1 MSDAGGDRSGVA
13 VLDEA
18 MREQFTWYVVAK
30 KEFNDAVRSKGLWAL
45 SAVFTLLFVLPA
57 GRIWWNQRSSDQQL
71 GQQALDIGMQFFISR
86 FYLDTV
92 TLLVTIV
99 VLFVGYA
106 AVTKEKE
113 SGSLKLLLSLPFTRR
128 DVIVGKVL
136 GRSAVAAVPA
146 AIGFGLTAVF
156 FALTPFTFKAGVFL
170 WFVLFSLTLV
180 VVIAAIAVSISGA
193 VSRNLYSLAGSVF
206 VYVYFNFAWNSL
218 ANGVG
223 NLLSN
228 NLGIGG
234 PARWHIVLFLK
245 LFNPMQAFKTLTNS
259 VLSER
264 ANAAQTARFGMF
276 RQGETEMQTICA
288 DVLKGQPRTVQGML
302 GNQTVCQG
310 GGSGVPFYFSDAAVF
325 VYLLA
330 WIAVAAGISYYTFDR
345 VDL

>member
-146 AIGFGLTAVF
+146 ATSTRSSGSTAKYPQPDWPPV
-156 FALTPFTFKAGVFL
+156 
-170 WFVLFSLTLV
+170 
-180 VVIAAIAVSISGA
+180 
-193 VSRNLYSLAGSVF
+193 VSRNTPSRSAVRARRYARKGSETVADTSTGTRAPADAAAAVSTNDSFRVTVVGSVMESPRSRSCAEF
-206 VYVYFNFAWNSL
+206 RMPGQIRL
-218 ANGVG
+218 VG
-223 NLLSN
+223 RATRPE
-228 NLGIGG
+228 GG
-234 PARWHIVLFLK
+234 SPD
-245 LFNPMQAFKTLTNS
+245 
-259 VLSER
+259 ER
-264 ANAAQTARFGMF
+264 AAKPRASEPAPGRAPGERSEPRAGQREPRGRPEGGLGTGERSEPPAERASGSDSDPRAGRSTAPDG
-276 RQGETEMQTICA
+276 
-288 DVLKGQPRTVQGML
+288 DP
-302 GNQTVCQG
+302 
-310 GGSGVPFYFSDAAVF
+310 GSVGS
-325 VYLLA
+325 
-330 WIAVAAGISYYTFDR
+330 
-345 VDL
+345 